1 MENEAVILNK
11 LESIERCINRI
22 NEEYENNPKNLDD
35 YSRND
40 AIVLNLQRACE
51 SATDIAM
58 YIVSTK
64 KLGIPQSKR
73 EAFELLEREKIISSQ
88 MCKNMKNMTEFINI
102 AIHEYRQIDVEIL
115 QDVIENHLKD
125 LIDFARKMLNIK
137 K

>member
-1 MENEAVILNK
+1 
-11 LESIERCINRI
+11 
-22 NEEYENNPKNLDD
+22 
-35 YSRND
+35 
-40 AIVLNLQRACE
+40 
-51 SATDIAM
+51 
-58 YIVSTK
+58 
-64 KLGIPQSKR
+64 
-73 EAFELLEREKIISSQ
+73 